1 MRELVVDT
9 LSKLVESFVVP
20 ADPDD
25 LDARDPEIL
34 QALAPLLDIL
44 TKIYYRLEVEG
55 LERVPDGK
63 ALVVINHNS
72 GITFAE
78 LLGFGARFVAE
89 RGIDDA
95 IYGLGHDKI
104 LSVPLLKNFLIKAG
118 GVRASH
124 GHGDKV
130 LAANRKILVAPGGNM
145 EAYRPYKDRHR
156 INFSNRRGFLRL
168 AVRHGAP
175 IAPTVFIGGH
185 ETFAVLHD
193 GRQIAE
199 ALGLK
204 KYFRIDTF
212 PLFLG
217 LPWGVGIGPIFH
229 LPLPSKCKVRVL
241 DPITTAEYGPEAE
254 HDEAALTELYEKV
267 TGAMQRALTE
277 MAAERRW
284 PVLG

>member
-1 MRELVVDT
+1 MRELVMDT
-9 LSKLVESFVVP
+9 LATLIESFVVP

-25 LDARDPEIL
+25 LDARDPEMLNIL
-34 QALAPLLDIL
+34 SPLLDIL
-44 TKIYYRLEVEG
+44 AKVYYRLEVEG

-78 LLGFGARFVAE
+78 LLGFGARFVIE
-89 RGIDDA
+89 RGIHDA

-104 LSVPLLKNFLIKAG
+104 LAVPFLKNFLIKAG

-124 GHGDKV
+124 GRADKV
-130 LAANRKILVAPGGNM
+130 LAADRKILVAPGGNM
-145 EAYRPYKDRHR
+145 EAYRPYRDRHR
-156 INFSNRRGFLRL
+156 IDFNNRRGFLRL

-175 IAPTVFIGGH
+175 ISPAVFIGGH
-185 ETFAVLHD
+185 EAFMVLHD

-204 KYFRIDTF
+204 KFFRIDTF
-212 PLFLG
+212 PIFLG
-217 LPWGVGIGPIFH
+217 MPWGLGIGPIFH

-241 DPITTAEYGPEAE
+241 DPISTAEYGPEAE
-254 HDEAALTELYEKV
+254 NDEVALTELYDKV
-267 TGAMQRALTE
+267 TGAMQTALTE
-277 MAAERRW
+277 MAAERKW

>member
-1 MRELVVDT
+1 MREMIADT
-9 LSKLVESFVVP
+9 LSKLAQAFLIPS
-20 ADPDD
+20 DPDD
-25 LDARDPEIL
+25 LDARDPEML

-44 TKIYYRLEVEG
+44 TRLYYRLEVDG
-55 LERVPDGK
+55 LERIPDGK

-95 IYGLGHDKI
+95 IYGLGHDGI

-124 GHGDKV
+124 GHADKV
-130 LAANRKILVAPGGNM
+130 LVANRKILVAPGGNM

-156 INFSNRRGFLRL
+156 IDFQGRTGFLRL

-175 IAPTVFIGGH
+175 ISPAVFIGGH

-204 KYFRIDTF
+204 KHFRIDTF
-212 PLFLG
+212 PIFLG
-217 LPWGVGIGPIFH
+217 LPWGIGIGPIFH

-241 DPITTAEYGPEAE
+241 DPVTTAEYGAAAE
-254 HDEAALTELYEKV
+254 HDPEVLGELYHKV
-267 TGAMQRALTE
+267 TAAMQEALTE
-277 MAAERRW
+277 MAAQRRF